1 MKKLIYLIGFI
12 ICISACESKTE
23 IEEIEVPAIRASKL
37 FYADSVYSY
46 MIKNGDNYQH
56 LSHSY
61 LNKAKQ
67 EKDPEK
73 AIWFFKR
80 AISLYPQ
87 VDSYRELGTLCL
99 KNKKFEDAFSCFNLI
114 VEQAYIKS
122 DGDYKSM
129 HIFGKPNSE
138 DFENFIISCIY
149 TNSFYEDLEG
159 LIYRAIENGADREQL
174 KSFIYEDSRIN
185 LISKPQLKKQLD
197 LVFMDEVELGKY
209 TEKLENFHTFISDFK
224 TLDEP
229 FIVNF
234 EDIQKF
240 AYTKYQIEEYDG
252 VDLTNLESNF
262 LPQKKN
268 NPDSYLKYNKIGK
281 FLLPDSNIIAI
292 YKTDDSEYG
301 IEKQKRN
308 IAYFAAIY
316 SPLGQLTDYKKI
328 AWQESKTSATLN
340 CSNYEFEIS
349 IFNRIWEKKE
359 EVLSSDNELK
369 NIVFSKKEAF
379 KIEKGKFISKS

>member
-1 MKKLIYLIGFI
+1 MKRLIYLIGFI
-12 ICISACESKTE
+12 ICLSACESKTE
-23 IEEIEVPAIRASKL
+23 IEEVEVPAIRASKL

-46 MIKNGDNYQH
+46 MIHNGDNYQH

-87 VDSYRELGTLCL
+87 VDSYRELGELCL
-99 KNKKFEDAFSCFNLI
+99 NNKKYDDAYSCYNLI
-114 VEQAYIKS
+114 VDQAYIRIN
-122 DGDYKSM
+122 GDYKDI
-129 HIFGKPNSE
+129 HIFGKPNAE
-138 DFENFIISCIY
+138 DFENFIISGIY
-149 TNSFYEDLEG
+149 TNSFYDDLSR
-159 LIYRAIENGADREQL
+159 LVFKAINNGADKEEL

-185 LISKPQLKKQLD
+185 LISKPQIKKQLD
-197 LVFMDEVELGKY
+197 LVFMDEEELEKY
-209 TEKLENFHTFISDFK
+209 TEKTENFLSFIADFK
-224 TLDEP
+224 ILDEP

-234 EDIQKF
+234 EDVQKF
-240 AYTKYQIEEYDG
+240 NYTEYQQEESDG
-252 VDLTNLESNF
+252 VDLTYMESNF

-292 YKTDDSEYG
+292 YKTDESDYG

-316 SPLGQLTDYKKI
+316 SRSGQLTDYKKI
-328 AWQESKTSATLN
+328 AWQESQTSATLN
-340 CSNYEFEIS
+340 CSNNEFEIS

>member
-1 MKKLIYLIGFI
+1 MKRLIYLIGFI
-12 ICISACESKTE
+12 ICLSACESKTE
-23 IEEIEVPAIRASKL
+23 IEEVEVPAIRASKL

-46 MIKNGDNYQH
+46 MIQNGDNYQH

-87 VDSYRELGTLCL
+87 VDSYRELGELCL
-99 KNKKFEDAFSCFNLI
+99 NNKKYDDAYSCYNLI
-114 VEQAYIKS
+114 VDQAYIRIN
-122 DGDYKSM
+122 GDYKDI
-129 HIFGKPNSE
+129 HIFGKPNAE
-138 DFENFIISCIY
+138 DFENFIISGIY
-149 TNSFYEDLEG
+149 TNSFYDDLSR
-159 LIYRAIENGADREQL
+159 LVFKAINNGADKEQL

-185 LISKPQLKKQLD
+185 LVSKPQLKKKLD
-197 LVFMDEVELGKY
+197 LVFMDDEELEKY
-209 TEKLENFHTFISDFK
+209 TEKTENFLSFIADFK
-224 TLDEP
+224 ILDEP

-234 EDIQKF
+234 EDVQKF
-240 AYTKYQIEEYDG
+240 NYTEYQQEESDG
-252 VDLTNLESNF
+252 VDLTYMESNF

-292 YKTDDSEYG
+292 YKTDESDYG

-316 SPLGQLTDYKKI
+316 SRSGQLTDYKKI
-328 AWQESKTSATLN
+328 AWQESQTSATLN
-340 CSNYEFEIS
+340 CSNNEFEIS

-359 EVLSSDNELK
+359 EVLSRDNELK